1 MENIERKKSLQ
12 ARKKVICD
20 LVKDPIYVPMKEKE
34 LAVFLQVSREDRE
47 ELRAVLRELLAE
59 GKLMLTSK
67 GKYVKSDGHL
77 LTGTFIGNARGFGF
91 VEIEGREEDLYIPE
105 EQTNGAYHKDTVE
118 VALLPEQESRRQEA
132 KVVRIIA
139 RGIRQ
144 VVGTYDGS
152 RENYGF
158 VVPDN
163 ARLPRDIFVPRER
176 SKGAMSGHKV
186 VVEITDYGSDKRSP
200 EGKVA
205 EILGHVND
213 PGVDILSIVRGYEL
227 PMEFSVKI
235 MNQVERVSQEV
246 SQADMAGRRDL
257 RDVEMVTIDGEDAKD
272 LDDAVSVTFD
282 GEKYCLGVHIA
293 DVTNYVQEN
302 SALDREAL
310 KRGTS
315 VYLVDRVI
323 PMLPHALSNG
333 ICSLNEGVERLALSC
348 LMTVDL
354 KGEIVDYDICES
366 VIRVNKRMSYT
377 AVKALLEDETA
388 VNQEEYREYSG
399 LLPMFRDMEKLAA
412 ILREKRRKRGS
423 IDFDFPECKI
433 SLDREG
439 HPVDI
444 RPYERNVATDIIED
458 FMLAANETVAQ
469 HFYWMEQPF
478 VYRVHDVPDGEKIQ
492 KLAAFI
498 YNFGYYMKAVGRSGQ
513 RTSGEEVHPKEIQK
527 LLAKIAGTPEEPLI
541 SRLALRSMKQAKY
554 SVECSGHFGLACPYY
569 CHFTSPIRRYP
580 DLQIHRIIKEQLR
593 GRLGEERT
601 AHYREIL
608 PEVAKH
614 SSETERR
621 ADEAERE
628 TDKLKK
634 VEYMEERIGEIYE
647 GVVSGIT
654 AWGLYVELPNTVEG
668 LIHIS
673 RLPGDYFYYNES
685 TYEMIGQATGKS
697 YKLGMPV
704 KVCVIGCDRFN
715 RTVDFAI
722 SEEEPE

>member
-569 CHFTSPIRRYP
+569 CHWTGGGAVLPFYFPYPALSGSADSQDYQGTAEGKAGGGADCPLQGNSAGGGKAFLRDGAPRRRSGAG
-580 DLQIHRIIKEQLR
+580 DRQAQK
-593 GRLGEERT
+593 
-601 AHYREIL
+601 
-608 PEVAKH
+608 
-614 SSETERR
+614 
-621 ADEAERE
+621 
-628 TDKLKK
+628 
-634 VEYMEERIGEIYE
+634 
-647 GVVSGIT
+647 SGIYGG
-654 AWGLYVELPNTVEG
+654 A
-668 LIHIS
+668 
-673 RLPGDYFYYNES
+673 
-685 TYEMIGQATGKS
+685 
-697 YKLGMPV
+697 
-704 KVCVIGCDRFN
+704 DRRN
-715 RTVDFAI
+715 L
-722 SEEEPE
+722 

>member
-118 VALLPEQESRRQEA
+118 VALLPEQENRRQEA

-388 VNQEEYREYSG
+388 ANQEEYREYSG

-433 SLDREG
+433 ALDREG

-513 RTSGEEVHPKEIQK
+513 KASGEEVHPKEIQK

>member
-1 MENIERKKSLQ
+1 M
-12 ARKKVICD
+12 
-20 LVKDPIYVPMKEKE
+20 
-34 LAVFLQVSREDRE
+34 
-47 ELRAVLRELLAE
+47 
-59 GKLMLTSK
+59 
-67 GKYVKSDGHL
+67 
-77 LTGTFIGNARGFGF
+77 
-91 VEIEGREEDLYIPE
+91 
-105 EQTNGAYHKDTVE
+105 
-118 VALLPEQESRRQEA
+118 
-132 KVVRIIA
+132 
-139 RGIRQ
+139 
-144 VVGTYDGS
+144 
-152 RENYGF
+152 
-158 VVPDN
+158 
-163 ARLPRDIFVPRER
+163 PRER

-388 VNQEEYREYSG
+388 ANQEEYREYSG

-433 SLDREG
+433 ALDREG

-492 KLAAFI
+492 KLAA
-498 YNFGYYMKAVGRSGQ
+498 
-513 RTSGEEVHPKEIQK
+513 
-527 LLAKIAGTPEEPLI
+527 LA
-541 SRLALRSMKQAKY
+541 
-554 SVECSGHFGLACPYY
+554 
-569 CHFTSPIRRYP
+569 
-580 DLQIHRIIKEQLR
+580 
-593 GRLGEERT
+593 
-601 AHYREIL
+601 
-608 PEVAKH
+608 
-614 SSETERR
+614 
-621 ADEAERE
+621 
-628 TDKLKK
+628 
-634 VEYMEERIGEIYE
+634 
-647 GVVSGIT
+647 
-654 AWGLYVELPNTVEG
+654 
-668 LIHIS
+668 
-673 RLPGDYFYYNES
+673 
-685 TYEMIGQATGKS
+685 
-697 YKLGMPV
+697 
-704 KVCVIGCDRFN
+704 
-715 RTVDFAI
+715 
-722 SEEEPE
+722 